1 MDAPCGIVLPKTIP
15 PKPSP
20 AKRFAVHKRGA
31 RGGGGPS
38 ERQNFPRIRIA
49 MGWGARCRATQ
60 KGAWWCCCV
69 ANTTEHKETQ
79 RNPITTKAIRKM
91 LRAVCC
97 VCVFVGSMPIQN
109 RRKKQ
114 IRAAARRASAVRR
127 RRGPPRRTVSRLS
140 CGGDQPPTRFT
151 RAVRGARAAPV
162 APARAAPS
170 LRTERR
176 PKRRRE
182 TRTTTVQE
190 EDEERTTAARD
201 VRAEVRRL
209 EPPTRAPRGAGARA
223 RAPIAVAAA
232 PHRGSRKSSR
242 KSLRRASGA
251 PAEGRTTST
260 NN

>member
-1 MDAPCGIVLPKTIP
+1 MPVTCPHPSVPVLVQCPYPSELVVSVSTLPLGEESSKAQKHARRAKPRAASSEGVPRSDFPRTAPVALR
-15 PKPSP
+15 SARVHAP
-20 AKRFAVHKRGA
+20 ARGA
-31 RGGGGPS
+31 RAPPAGVRVDRRS
-38 ERQNFPRIRIA
+38 
-49 MGWGARCRATQ
+49 GARAERR
-60 KGAWWCCCV
+60 
-69 ANTTEHKETQ
+69 TEREK
-79 RNPITTKAIRKM
+79 RKM
-91 LRAVCC
+91 K
-97 VCVFVGSMPIQN
+97 S
-109 RRKKQ
+109 
-114 IRAAARRASAVRR
+114 
-127 RRGPPRRTVSRLS
+127 GPPRRAISRLS

>member
-1 MDAPCGIVLPKTIP
+1 MCRAPRASSPLPQAAAGRCVRSAERESGARRAGRGEYQSPETQKHTRRA
-15 PKPSP
+15 KPRAASSEGAPRSDSAHAEPVASRSAHVRAP
-20 AKRFAVHKRGA
+20 ARGA
-31 RGGGGPS
+31 RAPARPRA
-38 ERQNFPRIRIA
+38 ERRS
-49 MGWGARCRATQ
+49 GARAERRTGRE
-60 KGAWWCCCV
+60 KR
-69 ANTTEHKETQ
+69 K
-79 RNPITTKAIRKM
+79 TK
-91 LRAVCC
+91 
-97 VCVFVGSMPIQN
+97 S
-109 RRKKQ
+109 
-114 IRAAARRASAVRR
+114 
-127 RRGPPRRTVSRLS
+127 GPPRRAISRLS

-201 VRAEVRRL
+201 VRAKVRRL